1 MRLALSTLLAL
12 PLAACGGYGET
23 TSTPT
28 PGPDYQ
34 EREAGADALCDA
46 SGLQD
51 HIGHTATAES
61 GAKLLELSGART
73 LRWGPPNSAWTMD
86 YRRDRLNVRYDQ
98 EMAITAITCG

>member
-1 MRLALSTLLAL
+1 MRAALLPLLAL

-23 TSTPT
+23 TSTPA
-28 PGPDYQ
+28 PEPDYE
-34 EREAGADALCDA
+34 EREAGADDLCDA

-51 HIGHTATAES
+51 HIGHKATAES

-86 YRRDRLNVRYDQ
+86 YRQDRLNVRYDQ